1 MLSQSNI
8 DVPNTLQMFKDR
20 GIKVG
25 FLVPTETGLQKSIMD
40 AHNSLRRFFAS
51 SGLHDYEKQSQGSAD
66 KRVVST
72 TLWSRG
78 GVVDTKTSLYR
89 PETKNGDPRIWVYE
103 LSRHANPGD
112 LLAIAHYENR
122 LLVINCSQ
130 CDLNDLLSE
139 SHEWMIGN
147 FPVTKLL
154 LSPVADELLSKL
166 GEISRL
172 GWIKTLRKGDTGV
185 GFTLESMLGISA
197 NSSKSPDY
205 KGIELKS
212 GRSNKQIK
220 RQTTVFSQVPNW
232 KISTLKGSKDIL
244 EKHGRY
250 NNKKERIQ
258 LFHEISCLK
267 PNSYDLQLDLESGG
281 AQLDQIFIRPDGKI
295 DRDVTWLM
303 DKLVSRVEEKHAES
317 MWVSAENRG
326 RGEAEEFWYRKVK
339 HTKGVD
345 QQALPILLESGAMT
359 VHYLIKQ
366 LPSGAAKDQGYLFKM
381 SPQYLP
387 TLFNEARNYELP
399 HP

>member
-8 DVPNTLQMFKDR
+8 DVPSVLQAFKDR
-20 GIKVG
+20 GIQVG

-40 AHNSLRRFFAS
+40 AHDSLRRFFAS
-51 SGLHDYEKQSQGSAD
+51 SGFHDYEKQLQGGGD
-66 KRVVST
+66 KRIVPT

-112 LLAIAHYENR
+112 LLAIARYENK

-139 SHEWMIGN
+139 SHKWMTSN

-154 LSPVADELLSKL
+154 LSPVAEELLSKL
-166 GEISRL
+166 SELSKV
-172 GWIKTLRKGDTGV
+172 GWIKTLRKGDTGI
-185 GFTLESMLGISA
+185 GFTLESMLGIVA

-212 GRSNKQIK
+212 GRLKNQRKTQA
-220 RQTTVFSQVPNW
+220 TVFSQVPNW
-232 KISTLKGSKDIL
+232 KISTLKGSRDIL
-244 EKHGRY
+244 EKRGRY
-250 NNKKERIQ
+250 SENKGRIQ

-267 PNSYDLQLDLESGG
+267 PNSYDLQLNLESGG
-281 AQLDQIFIRPDGKI
+281 AQLDQVFIRPDGKI
-295 DRDVTWLM
+295 DKDVSWLM
-303 DKLVSRVEEKHAES
+303 EKLISRVEEKHAES

-326 RGEAEEFWYRKVK
+326 KGEAEEFWYRKVK

-345 QQALPILLESGAMT
+345 AQALPILL
-359 VHYLIKQ
+359 
-366 LPSGAAKDQGYLFKM
+366 
-381 SPQYLP
+381 
-387 TLFNEARNYELP
+387 
-399 HP
+399 